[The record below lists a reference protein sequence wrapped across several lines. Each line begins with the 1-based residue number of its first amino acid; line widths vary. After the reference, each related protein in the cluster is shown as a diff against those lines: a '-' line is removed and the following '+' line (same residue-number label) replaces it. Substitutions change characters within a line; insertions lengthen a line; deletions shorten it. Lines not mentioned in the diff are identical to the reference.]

1 MAYIRLSDR
10 LIKLMSAIVLIIL
23 LIFFIWGV
31 GISLGGTSEPA
42 VIKLVRVNYL
52 NCA

>member
-31 GISLGGTSEPA
+31 GISLGVLPSQ
-42 VIKLVRVNYL
+42 L
-52 NCA
+52 